1 MGGLASDNG
10 CIDHFVAA
18 PMAFQFK
25 PVESRRLYQQIA
37 DQIRDLIERGGF
49 EVGTRLPPERDL
61 AQQLGVSRPSL
72 REALIALDVEGRVEV
87 RSGSGVFVSAVPQD
101 PVARRTEAW
110 GESPSQ
116 LMEARSVI
124 EGEVVI
130 LACARITEELL
141 IRLRE
146 LLKGMEA
153 EIERRHARVDLDRQ
167 FHLTIAEM
175 AGNAVLTR
183 LVGTLF
189 DERHSPISAKISSRF
204 ENTRT
209 WKAALMEHEAILKAV
224 EARDP
229 IAAQAAMRAHLK
241 ASAVRWVGE

>member
-1 MGGLASDNG
+1 
-10 CIDHFVAA
+10 
-18 PMAFQFK
+18 MAFQFK

-37 DQIRDLIERGGF
+37 DQIRDLIIRGGF
-49 EVGTRLPPERDL
+49 EAGMRLPAERDL

-87 RSGSGVFVSAVPQD
+87 RSGSGVFVMAVAPD
-101 PVARRTEAW
+101 PAPRGTEAW

-124 EGEVVI
+124 EGEVVV
-130 LACARITEELL
+130 LACARISEELL
-141 IRLRE
+141 SRLRG
-146 LLKGMEA
+146 LVKSMEA
-153 EIERRHARVDLDRQ
+153 EIGRQRARVDLDRQ
-167 FHLTIAEM
+167 FHLTLAEM
-175 AGNAVLTR
+175 AGNALLTR
-183 LVGTLF
+183 LVGELF

-204 ENTRT
+204 ESTRT
-209 WKAALMEHEAILKAV
+209 WRAALVEHEAVLKAV

-241 ASAVRWVGE
+241 ASAVRWMGD